1 MITFFANEY
10 FQKWERACLLNNQKK
25 RSIKVLRRIS
35 YFMQLE
41 VGKVVDGKV
50 SGITNFGAFIQLP
63 EGKTGLVH
71 ISEVAE
77 EYVKDINAH
86 LKENQPVKVKV
97 ISVDNNGKI
106 SLSIKKAIEFKPVIR
121 SNKPVDVDWNKG
133 SHNELSFDEKLA
145 KFMKDS
151 DEKMHDLKKSFESK
165 RGSGGYKKSIPF

>member
-1 MITFFANEY
+1 M
-10 FQKWERACLLNNQKK
+10 L
-25 RSIKVLRRIS
+25 V
-35 YFMQLE
+35 E
-41 VGKVVDGKV
+41 VGKIVEGKV

-63 EGKTGLVH
+63 DGKTGLVH

-86 LKENQPVKVKV
+86 IKENQMVKVKV

-106 SLSIKKAIEFKPVIR
+106 SLSIKKAVERPSVARTSRPVE
-121 SNKPVDVDWNKG
+121 VDWNKG
-133 SHNELSFDEKLA
+133 DHDNLSFEERLA

-165 RGSGGYKKSIPF
+165 RGSGGYRKSAQYF